1 MPKNSSLSIKESWKE
16 ISSSPA
22 NRLKLI
28 ISSVVIFII
37 LALLPYFFRWVE
49 KRNGIVMNDWVLA
62 QIPQH
67 NVSVPIFI
75 VIWGMS
81 LLILYRAI
89 HKPSIYIV
97 YCWSLIIIS
106 LLRVLAI
113 TLFPLNPP
121 IGLIPLSDPLTGV
134 FYGQAVIT
142 KDLFFSGHTS
152 IMTLTFLCLEKRS
165 DKTIGAI
172 ATITVATLLMVQ
184 HIHYTIDIVAA
195 PIITYICY
203 SFTKK
208 YIV

>member
-1 MPKNSSLSIKESWKE
+1 
-16 ISSSPA
+16 
-22 NRLKLI
+22 
-28 ISSVVIFII
+28 
-37 LALLPYFFRWVE
+37 
-49 KRNGIVMNDWVLA
+49 MNDWVLA

-208 YIV
+208 YIVWTRIFRIHKII

>member
-142 KDLFFSGHTS
+142 KDLFYSGHTS

>member
-1 MPKNSSLSIKESWKE
+1 VPKNSSLSIKESWKE